1 VSQLQVPGS
10 VKLTD
15 RIGAT
20 KGWQGQY
27 TVDCNTVE
35 SLPEMSFSF
44 GGKIYKLK
52 GSDYILNAGGTCISS
67 FTGMDIPAP
76 IGPLWII
83 GDTFLRKYY
92 TVYDLG
98 RNAVGFAPAKL

>member
-1 VSQLQVPGS
+1 M
-10 VKLTD
+10 LTSI

-20 KGWQGQY
+20 KSWNGQY
-27 TVDCNTVE
+27 TVDCNSVA
-35 SLPEMSFSF
+35 SLPDITFSF
-44 GGKIYKLK
+44 GGKPYSL
-52 GSDYILNAGGTCISS
+52 SAEDYVLNAGGTCISS

-83 GDTFLRKYY
+83 GDSFLRKWF

-98 RNAVGFAPAKL
+98 RNAVGFAQSK